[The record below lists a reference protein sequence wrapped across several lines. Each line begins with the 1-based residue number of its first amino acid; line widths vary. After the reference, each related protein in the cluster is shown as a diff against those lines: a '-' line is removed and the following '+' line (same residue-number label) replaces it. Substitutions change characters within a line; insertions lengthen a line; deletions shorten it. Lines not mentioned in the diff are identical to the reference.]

1 MKMKVVSVAGN
12 SNPVQGNIS
21 GGKTYGAIMPLHRVP
36 LRGEFPFQK
45 VTVILLCLAHTV
57 VTEPGVKCKL
67 LGPPV
72 IGGNATLR
80 CHLPGSFEVLQ
91 VTWQRSKDGFR
102 EKIATYSK
110 RYGVN
115 VLSPFTKR
123 VEVNTDPKKS
133 SMKVSAL
140 TEEDEACYICVFNVY
155 QHGAYTGQVCL
166 PALVS
171 SNAFICSADGSEEHI
186 PNITLNPPKTNTDPT
201 LQSEG
206 GIIRAIRKGTLT
218 GEDNLTCTFQLPR
231 TGRQKRDIT
240 EQHNDLDDISEETV
254 SINCS
259 ASGKTK
265 PYITWEYEGKPIST
279 EYKEKV
285 IGDITTVRS
294 THWYS
299 QAWLL
304 AQDKP
309 IICHITTR
317 PSDTGNRREP
327 ISTQEDTAQN
337 LLLHS
342 FGKQMAH
349 TQGNPYVRLVAVIG
363 AVGAVFGAAAV
374 IALCPVCV
382 TYWKT
387 KARPQNRDPQSQ
399 PLKEPSC
406 VSKEC
411 GTPNTH
417 SPSATSIP
425 IPSTP
430 GSVLSERKKKRHNE
444 ETENITATPKSAA
457 PETRPDFKSDQEN
470 KPPKRKL
477 FKDRQ

>member
-1 MKMKVVSVAGN
+1 
-12 SNPVQGNIS
+12 
-21 GGKTYGAIMPLHRVP
+21 MPLHRVP

-57 VTEPGVKCKL
+57 VTEPGLKCKL

-80 CHLPGSFEVLQ
+80 CRLPGSFKVLQ
-91 VTWQRSKDGFR
+91 VTWQKSKDGLR
-102 EKIATYSK
+102 ENIATYSK

-133 SMKVSAL
+133 SMKISAL

-171 SNAFICSADGSEEHI
+171 SNAFICSAYGSQEHI
-186 PNITLNPPKTNTDPT
+186 PEITLNPPKTNTD
-201 LQSEG
+201 LALMSEG
-206 GIIRAIRKGTLT
+206 GIIRAIKNGTLR
-218 GEDNLTCTFQLPR
+218 ERDNLACAFQLLK
-231 TGRQKRDIT
+231 TGRQKQDIT
-240 EQHNDLDDISEETV
+240 EQHNDLDDESKEIV

-259 ASGKTK
+259 TFGKTK

-279 EYKEKV
+279 DYKEKV

-317 PSDTGNRREP
+317 PPDLGDGSKP
-327 ISTQEDTAQN
+327 SVSQEENSPLFFD
-337 LLLHS
+337 
-342 FGKQMAH
+342 KQ
-349 TQGNPYVRLVAVIG
+349 TTDKQETLVARLAI
-363 AVGAVFGAAAV
+363 VFGAV
-374 IALCPVCV
+374 IVTVLCPVCFIS
-382 TYWKT
+382 WKR
-387 KARPQNRDPQSQ
+387 KSCPDLQKQ
-399 PLKEPSC
+399 PLIDPASGFNTY
-406 VSKEC
+406 

-417 SPSATSIP
+417 SPSAT
-425 IPSTP
+425 
-430 GSVLSERKKKRHNE
+430 
-444 ETENITATPKSAA
+444 
-457 PETRPDFKSDQEN
+457 D
-470 KPPKRKL
+470 
-477 FKDRQ
+477 

>member
-171 SNAFICSADGSEEHI
+171 NNEFICSADGSQEHI
-186 PNITLNPPKTNTDPT
+186 PKITLNPPKTNTDPT

-206 GIIRAIRKGTLT
+206 GIIRAIRKGTLR
-218 GEDNLTCTFQLPR
+218 ERENLTCTFQLLR
-231 TGRQKRDIT
+231 MGRQKQDIT
-240 EQHNDLDDISEETV
+240 EKHNDLDNESEEIV

-309 IICHITTR
+309 IMCHITTT
-317 PSDTGNRREP
+317 PPDLEEIPG
-327 ISTQEDTAQN
+327 DTASPSTTEVEVSLPSNAIGPEVLNALGSLVEKCLKPTQPFTGFGYRK
-337 LLLHS
+337 LRFFS
-342 FGKQMAH
+342 GKQP
-349 TQGNPYVRLVAVIG
+349 TPQGEEDFESWMDQASQAV
-363 AVGAVFGAAAV
+363 
-374 IALCPVCV
+374 
-382 TYWKT
+382 
-387 KARPQNRDPQSQ
+387 
-399 PLKEPSC
+399 
-406 VSKEC
+406 
-411 GTPNTH
+411 
-417 SPSATSIP
+417 
-425 IPSTP
+425 
-430 GSVLSERKKKRHNE
+430 E
-444 ETENITATPKSAA
+444 EWDI
-457 PETRPDFKSDQEN
+457 PETQKKQRIAES
-470 KPPKRKL
+470 
-477 FKDRQ
+477 

>member
-1 MKMKVVSVAGN
+1 
-12 SNPVQGNIS
+12 
-21 GGKTYGAIMPLHRVP
+21 MPLHRVP

-171 SNAFICSADGSEEHI
+171 NNEFICSADGSQEHI
-186 PNITLNPPKTNTDPT
+186 PKITLNPPKTNTDPT

-206 GIIRAIRKGTLT
+206 GIIRAIRKGTLR
-218 GEDNLTCTFQLPR
+218 ERENLTCTFQLLR
-231 TGRQKRDIT
+231 MGRQKQDIT
-240 EQHNDLDDISEETV
+240 EEIPGDTASPSTTEVEV
-254 SINCS
+254 SLPSNAIGPEVLNALGSLVEKCLKPTQPFTGFGYRKLRFF
-259 ASGKTK
+259 SGKQPT
-265 PYITWEYEGKPIST
+265 PQGEEDFESWM
-279 EYKEKV
+279 
-285 IGDITTVRS
+285 DQA
-294 THWYS
+294 S
-299 QAWLL
+299 QA
-304 AQDKP
+304 
-309 IICHITTR
+309 
-317 PSDTGNRREP
+317 
-327 ISTQEDTAQN
+327 
-337 LLLHS
+337 
-342 FGKQMAH
+342 
-349 TQGNPYVRLVAVIG
+349 V
-363 AVGAVFGAAAV
+363 
-374 IALCPVCV
+374 
-382 TYWKT
+382 
-387 KARPQNRDPQSQ
+387 
-399 PLKEPSC
+399 
-406 VSKEC
+406 
-411 GTPNTH
+411 
-417 SPSATSIP
+417 
-425 IPSTP
+425 
-430 GSVLSERKKKRHNE
+430 E
-444 ETENITATPKSAA
+444 EWDI
-457 PETRPDFKSDQEN
+457 PETQKKQRIAES
-470 KPPKRKL
+470 
-477 FKDRQ
+477 